1 MVVSLTII
9 QHSNMKKL
17 LLLFSFALFL
27 DCVYSKTEKVSVK
40 EGDSLTLHTDVTEIQ
55 RIFFLMWMYESQN
68 NIIAK
73 IDGKTQTVSLY
84 DVDDGRFEDRLQLDN
99 KTGSLSISDIR
110 TKHSGDYHLKIISD
124 ETFLKTFSVTVHDV
138 IFAGLENKKEGDSVT
153 LHTGVTDSQKHDLI
167 QWTFGPTN
175 PDSLVA
181 EMNIKIHEITLN
193 SDDIYRGRFHLEN
206 QTGSLTIRDIR
217 TSDAGVYQ
225 LQISNSKETLYK
237 RFNVFVAVPDPGLSA
252 GYIALICLCVLLFVA
267 AALGLMCYIKYSK
280 KQKEKKTLSVKEGNS
295 VTLETGAVEIQ
306 RENEVLWIFGPQN
319 TVIAQIDKNASN
331 ISYTDDERFR
341 DKLQLDHQT
350 GDLTISDIR
359 IPISGDYQMKIIG
372 SKVTKMK
379 SFRVIVRVD
388 TRKFTEGETVRL
400 QTGVTEIQ
408 KDDLIL
414 WKFEPKNVLIAKI
427 DGQSNESNVYDDDDR
442 FRDRLEL
449 DNQTGDLTITNT
461 KSTDSGVYEL
471 QIKSRN
477 KDLYKKFN
485 VLVWLN
491 TLKYTVGDS
500 VTLQTGVTALNKDDR
515 ILWKFSDKDIFIAEL
530 NRATNQTKLYKGPDG
545 RFRDRLQLNQRTGD
559 LTIRNI
565 SRAHSD
571 VYTLQ
576 ITSGKK
582 STCKRFMVIAHE
594 KTVYGTEGGSVTLNN
609 ETEIQKDDLLL
620 WMFGPEDSL
629 IARGEINKAIF
640 STSFSTSF
648 STEGKF
654 RDRLKLDDQTASLTI
669 TNSTTEHSGVY
680 KLLIISSRET
690 KYKRFKVTIR
700 GSERIPDF
708 GAEQEGIPLMQISN
722 S

>member
-1 MVVSLTII
+1 M
-9 QHSNMKKL
+9 
-17 LLLFSFALFL
+17 
-27 DCVYSKTEKVSVK
+27 EKVSVK
-40 EGDSLTLHTDVTEIQ
+40 EGDSLTLHTDITEIQ
-55 RIFFLMWMYESQN
+55 RIFLLMWMYRSQN
-68 NIIAK
+68 TIIAK

-84 DVDDGRFEDRLQLDN
+84 NVDDGRFEDRLELNN

-110 TKHSGDYHLKIISD
+110 TKHSGDYHLKIISN

-175 PDSLVA
+175 PDSLIA

-193 SDDIYRGRFHLEN
+193 SDDIFRGRLHLEN

-237 RFNVFVAVPDPGLSA
+237 RFSVFVAVPDPGLST
-252 GYIALICLCVLLFVA
+252 GDIVLICFCVLLLVA
-267 AALGLMCYIKYSK
+267 AALGVMCYKLKYSK
-280 KQKEKKTLSVKEGNS
+280 KQKEKETVSVKEGNP

-306 RENEVLWIFGPQN
+306 RDKVLWMFGPQEI
-319 TVIAQIDKNASN
+319 VIAQVDKNGSN
-331 ISYTDDERFR
+331 ISYTDDEEFR

-359 IPISGDYQMKIIG
+359 IPISGDYQMKITS
-372 SKVTKMK
+372 SKATKTK
-379 SFRVIVRVD
+379 TFKVIVRED
-388 TRKFTEGETVRL
+388 TWKFTEGESVHL

-414 WKFEPKNVLIAKI
+414 WRFEPKNALIAKI
-427 DGQSNESNVYDDDDR
+427 DGLTNESSVYDDDDG
-442 FRDRLEL
+442 FRDRLGL
-449 DNQTGDLTITNT
+449 DNRTGDLTIMNT

-471 QIKSRN
+471 QIKSKN
-477 KDLYKKFN
+477 KISYKKFN
-485 VLVWLN
+485 VLVLLN

-500 VTLQTGVTALNKDDR
+500 ATLQTGVTALNKDDR
-515 ILWKFSDKDIFIAEL
+515 ILWKFSDEDIFIAEI
-530 NRATNQTKLYKGPDG
+530 NRATNQTKLYEGPDG

-594 KTVYGTEGGSVTLNN
+594 KTVSGMEGDSVMLDNDI
-609 ETEIQKDDLLL
+609 EIQKDDLLL

-629 IARGEINKAIF
+629 IARGERNKAIF
-640 STSFSTSF
+640 STSFSTIY

-654 RDRLKLDDQTASLTI
+654 RNRLNLDQSGSLTI
-669 TNSTTEHSGVY
+669 TNSTTEHTGVY
-680 KLLIISSRET
+680 KLLVISSRET

-700 GSERIPDF
+700 GSERSPD
-708 GAEQEGIPLMQISN
+708 GGPEQVGTPLMQITTP
-722 S
+722 

>member
-1 MVVSLTII
+1 MAMGLTII
-9 QHSNMKKL
+9 QHSDMKKL

-27 DCVYSKTEKVSVK
+27 DRVYSETEKVSVK

-55 RIFFLMWMYESQN
+55 TIFFLMWMYESQI

-84 DVDDGRFEDRLQLDN
+84 DVDDLRFEDRLQLDN
-99 KTGSLSISDIR
+99 KTGSLVISDIR
-110 TKHSGDYHLKIISD
+110 TKHSGDYHLKIISN

-153 LHTGVTDSQKHDLI
+153 LHTGVTDSQKRDLI

-175 PDSLVA
+175 PDSLIA
-181 EMNIKIHEITLN
+181 ELNLKIRKITLN
-193 SDDIYRGRFHLEN
+193 SDDIFRRRLHLEN
-206 QTGSLTIRDIR
+206 KTGSLTIRDIR
-217 TSDAGVYQ
+217 TSDAGVYE
-225 LQISNSKETLYK
+225 LQISNT
-237 RFNVFVAVPDPGLSA
+237 VPDPGLST
-252 GYIALICLCVLLFVA
+252 GYIVLICLCVLLLVA
-267 AALGLMCYIKYSK
+267 APLGVMCNMFKYSK
-280 KQKEKKTLSVKEGNS
+280 KQKEKKNVSVKEGNS
-295 VTLETGAVEIQ
+295 VTLKSGAVEIQ
-306 RENEVLWIFGPQN
+306 RDDEVLWMFGPQEM
-319 TVIAQIDKNASN
+319 VIARIDKNGSN
-331 ISYTDDERFR
+331 ISYTDDEEFR

-359 IPISGDYQMKIIG
+359 IPISGDYQMKITG
-372 SKVTKMK
+372 SKATKLK
-379 SFRVIVRVD
+379 RFRVIVRED
-388 TRKFTEGETVRL
+388 TLKSTEGESVRL

-414 WKFEPKNVLIAKI
+414 WKFEPRNALIAKI
-427 DGQSNESNVYDDDDR
+427 DGQTNESIVYNDDDG

-449 DNQTGDLTITNT
+449 DDRTGDLTIMNT

-471 QIKSRN
+471 QIKKGRN

-515 ILWKFSDKDIFIAEL
+515 ILWKFSDEDIFIAEI

-594 KTVYGTEGGSVTLNN
+594 KTESGMEGESVRLDNDI
-609 ETEIQKDDLLL
+609 EIQKDDLVL

-629 IARGEINKAIF
+629 IARGEINKALF
-640 STSFSTSF
+640 GTSFNTSF
-648 STEGKF
+648 STEEKF
-654 RDRLKLDDQTASLTI
+654 RNRLNLDQSGSLTI
-669 TNSTTEHSGVY
+669 TNSSTEHSGVY

-700 GSERIPDF
+700 GSERSPDE
-708 GAEQEGIPLMQISN
+708 GPEQEGTLLMQITTA
-722 S
+722 

>member
-1 MVVSLTII
+1 MFPHNEMVCV
-9 QHSNMKKL
+9 
-17 LLLFSFALFL
+17 F
-27 DCVYSKTEKVSVK
+27 DC
-40 EGDSLTLHTDVTEIQ
+40 
-55 RIFFLMWMYESQN
+55 
-68 NIIAK
+68 
-73 IDGKTQTVSLY
+73 
-84 DVDDGRFEDRLQLDN
+84 
-99 KTGSLSISDIR
+99 LSS
-110 TKHSGDYHLKIISD
+110 
-124 ETFLKTFSVTVHDV
+124 
-138 IFAGLENKKEGDSVT
+138 
-153 LHTGVTDSQKHDLI
+153 
-167 QWTFGPTN
+167 
-175 PDSLVA
+175 
-181 EMNIKIHEITLN
+181 
-193 SDDIYRGRFHLEN
+193 
-206 QTGSLTIRDIR
+206 
-217 TSDAGVYQ
+217 
-225 LQISNSKETLYK
+225 
-237 RFNVFVAVPDPGLSA
+237 AVPDPGLSA

-280 KQKEKKTLSVKEGNS
+280 KQK
-295 VTLETGAVEIQ
+295 
-306 RENEVLWIFGPQN
+306 
-319 TVIAQIDKNASN
+319 
-331 ISYTDDERFR
+331 
-341 DKLQLDHQT
+341 
-350 GDLTISDIR
+350 
-359 IPISGDYQMKIIG
+359 
-372 SKVTKMK
+372 
-379 SFRVIVRVD
+379 VD

-500 VTLQTGVTALNKDDR
+500 VTLQTGVTALNKDDG

-582 STCKRFMVIAHE
+582 STCKRFMVIAHVSSFMWCCDKNKE
-594 KTVYGTEGGSVTLNN
+594 KTVYGTEGGSVTLHN
-609 ETEIQKDDLLL
+609 ETEIQKDDLVL

-640 STSFSTSF
+640 STGFSTSF

-654 RDRLKLDDQTASLTI
+654 RNKLNLDDQTGSLTI

-700 GSERIPDF
+700 GE
-708 GAEQEGIPLMQISN
+708 
-722 S
+722 